1 MTFNAEF
8 FVFLG
13 FILFVLLIAYSGAH
27 KKIVAGLDARTQR
40 IAAELAEAK
49 RLREEAAAVL
59 AGFEKKRAAA
69 FAEADAIIAQAK
81 AEAEMMAKE
90 TEARMAD
97 FIVRRSKQAES
108 KIALAEAQAMAD
120 VKAAAADAAV
130 RAAQAVLATDVKGSV
145 ADDLIRRGIEDVKNR
160 LH

>member
-27 KKIVAGLDARTQR
+27 KKIIAGLDARTQR

-69 FAEADAIIAQAK
+69 GAEAEAIIAQAQG
-81 AEAEMMAKE
+81 EAGVIGQE
-90 TEARMAD
+90 TEARMAG
-97 FIVRRSKQAES
+97 FIARRRKQ
-108 KIALAEAQAMAD
+108 
-120 VKAAAADAAV
+120 
-130 RAAQAVLATDVKGSV
+130 
-145 ADDLIRRGIEDVKNR
+145 
-160 LH
+160 

>member
-69 FAEADAIIAQAK
+69 VAGSGAIVAHANAEADMNAQEKADPMAGVNPARSQPAQDQIAPAGTQ
-81 AEAEMMAKE
+81 
-90 TEARMAD
+90 
-97 FIVRRSKQAES
+97 
-108 KIALAEAQAMAD
+108 
-120 VKAAAADAAV
+120 
-130 RAAQAVLATDVKGSV
+130 
-145 ADDLIRRGIEDVKNR
+145 
-160 LH
+160 